1 MHETVHET
9 VHDSVNDRVQNT
21 EKPQQ
26 KSEPL
31 KPVETECQV
40 KLIDVVQHWT
50 ANALHVRLKTRHSV
64 VKRLRPYLSATGESL
79 ESPLTCVFTKEAFQ
93 KYYRVRLSG
102 KVNNARQTGIRT
114 ANSYIQDIKSL
125 FSRHFIEIY
134 PFEIPACVKEWTVLF
149 KPRNELRRTFLIMV
163 FEKKDPTPMI

>member
-1 MHETVHET
+1 M
-9 VHDSVNDRVQNT
+9 NDRVQNT
-21 EKPQQ
+21 QKPQQ

-93 KYYRVRLSG
+93 NYYRVRP
-102 KVNNARQTGIRT
+102 VRQSEQRQ
-114 ANSYIQDIKSL
+114 ADWHP
-125 FSRHFIEIY
+125 HFQLLHPGYQE
-134 PFEIPACVKEWTVLF
+134 PVQ
-149 KPRNELRRTFLIMV
+149 
-163 FEKKDPTPMI
+163 